1 MVRVLVVDHDV
12 DLADLRVD
20 TLRRAGFEVDQCAG
34 PTHALTA
41 CPVMG
46 GLPCWQVEWADV
58 LVYDEWAA
66 GVSGGELTQKLQELY
81 PAKAIVLTS
90 QGTDL
95 GPALDDSHTT
105 VLVSRSRGALVSA
118 VEAAYAARA
127 AQTSPI
133 VEGAAE
139 Q

>member
-41 CPVMG
+41 CPVMR

-66 GVSGGELTQKLQELY
+66 GFSGGELAQNLHELY
-81 PAKAIVLTS
+81 PGKAIVLTS

-95 GPALDDSHTT
+95 GSAPDDLGAT
-105 VLVSRSRGALVSA
+105 VLGSRSRGALVSA
-118 VEAAYAARA
+118 VETAHAARA
-127 AQTSPI
+127 AQASSI
-133 VEGAAE
+133 VEGLPK